1 MAHTRRTKSGS
12 RRTCRLFP
20 SPFSLQH
27 VGLVQ
32 SGPAR
37 LPTDLPAITGKSID
51 VFAQVMVELS
61 VAVDEDRTLRRFGPG
76 KDHTDLEM
84 LRWVL
89 DVCPLCSVPATDNPA
104 STRDGSFGK
113 MWGLELTFCCT
124 CSPPLTRPACAWQ
137 VTPTR
142 SAPRA
147 QLGRFAGSGQNF
159 EKMPM
164 TTHSLRA
171 CTSMRGR

>member
-1 MAHTRRTKSGS
+1 MSGGS
-12 RRTCRLFP
+12 GTCLLFP

-32 SGPAR
+32 SVPAR

-51 VFAQVMVELS
+51 VLAQVMVELS

-113 MWGLELTFCCT
+113 MWGLALTNCCT
-124 CSPPLTRPACAWQ
+124 CSLILTRPAYA
-137 VTPTR
+137 
-142 SAPRA
+142 
-147 QLGRFAGSGQNF
+147 
-159 EKMPM
+159 
-164 TTHSLRA
+164 
-171 CTSMRGR
+171 